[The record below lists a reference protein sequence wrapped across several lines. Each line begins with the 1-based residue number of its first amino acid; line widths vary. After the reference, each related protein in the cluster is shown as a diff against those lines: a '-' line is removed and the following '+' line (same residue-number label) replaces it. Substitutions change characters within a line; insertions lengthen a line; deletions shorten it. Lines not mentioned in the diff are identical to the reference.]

1 MFIFNTQ
8 QMYEIFSM
16 NMEKLVYKCKKEMS
30 KGNINRT
37 YKYILIFSC
46 KFDTKRIK
54 IGLRLT

>member
-1 MFIFNTQ
+1 
-8 QMYEIFSM
+8 MYEIFSM